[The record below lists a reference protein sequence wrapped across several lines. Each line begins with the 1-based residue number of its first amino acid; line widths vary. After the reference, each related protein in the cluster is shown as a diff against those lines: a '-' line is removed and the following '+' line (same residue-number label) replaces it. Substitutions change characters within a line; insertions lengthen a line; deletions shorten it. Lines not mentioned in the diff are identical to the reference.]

1 MLLNFLN
8 RISGKYTLIVVFFV
22 LLIVYI
28 RFCEIN
34 RAFLEEVMKM
44 IIVAAVARLGTQSS
58 QQFSKEFHK
67 DHKDKELNTK
77 QSPN

>member
-34 RAFLEEVMKM
+34 TVFLEDIMKM
-44 IIVAAVARLGTQSS
+44 IIVAAVARLGAQSS
-58 QQFSKEFHK
+58 QQSSKEFHK
-67 DHKDKELNTK
+67 DKEPNTK